1 MNFIKNIT
9 TVLFLLFVA
18 YAIYSGW
25 SVREIVALAVFGFA
39 VDFLLNMFMPEPE
52 PEPDNE

>member
-1 MNFIKNIT
+1 MRLFKNIT

-25 SVREIVALAVFGFA
+25 TVREIVALAVFGFA
-39 VDFLLNMFMPEPE
+39 LDVLFNMFMPELK